1 MSEGIAHI
9 SLREVF
15 DSIQEL
21 KSEVRV
27 LIQQNRID
35 HEARADHEAR
45 IRLLERWRYTIP
57 TTILIATAS
66 IIITV
71 LEKA

>member
-1 MSEGIAHI
+1 MPEGIAHI

-27 LIQQNRID
+27 LIQQNRVD
-35 HEARADHEAR
+35 HEMRADHEMR

-57 TTILIATAS
+57 TTLLVAAAS
-66 IIITV
+66 IVVAV
-71 LEKA
+71 LT